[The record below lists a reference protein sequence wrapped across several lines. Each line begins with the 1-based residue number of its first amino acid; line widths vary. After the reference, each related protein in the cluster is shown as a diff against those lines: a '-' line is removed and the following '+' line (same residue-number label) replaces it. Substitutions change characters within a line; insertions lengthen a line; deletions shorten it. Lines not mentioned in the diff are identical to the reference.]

1 MVIVRRGIR
10 REGARLPSE
19 VVEAFQAWYVG
30 FAPLLRTAAR
40 PWRPP
45 LEVYEDERGL
55 VVRAELAGLRE
66 DEITVVVSDSVLQI
80 SGVRRPREQGQRRT
94 YHEMGIAYG
103 PFAAEVLL
111 PFPVDLERV
120 EAVYER
126 GFLEVAL
133 PRAHVSRTVP
143 LRTVNESES

>member
-1 MVIVRRGIR
+1 MVSVRRSTR
-10 REGARLPSE
+10 REGNRLQQE

-30 FAPLLRTAAR
+30 FSPLLRMAAR

-66 DEITVVVSDSVLQI
+66 DDISVVVSDSVLQI
-80 SGVRRPREQGQRRT
+80 SGVRRPREEGQRRT

-103 PFAAEVLL
+103 PFEAEVLL
-111 PFPVDLERV
+111 PFPVDLDHV

-126 GFLEVAL
+126 GFLEVTL
-133 PRAHVSRTVP
+133 PRARVSRTVP
-143 LRTVNESES
+143 LRSETSPES